1 MKKTPLL
8 MSLVLVIGVGSC
20 TENKPPQGQQSPAA
34 GARNPLLQSMQQGQV
49 TYSSNIAAQQPQAGT
64 GAAAPAAGFGRGGGA
79 LSVENMAVNPVAAQQ
94 QKPVEPPVQI
104 PADAHWTLFITS
116 LSSPDRFVMMKQL
129 KTTLAA
135 RTPFKSWYVVHGE
148 TESTLFHG
156 FYSSIERNERDPA
169 LAKAAARAQAEREA
183 IKGWQDEA
191 GNRPF
196 ASAFFTP
203 ITAADPVAP
212 AEWNLVNAPPEMFW
226 SVQVGAYQGHPSRK
240 QAAVD
245 AVKEARAKGVQAYYY
260 HGPTISSVCIGAWPP
275 KAVKEQEQVTG
286 ETDPERALLVTN
298 MPLPDRFKYLDK
310 NRTTDRDGQKLDI
323 LAQRLDI
330 DDPTLAGTLRAYPD
344 HYVNG
349 DRTKRKVQGTDGKE
363 KVIFSPSFL
372 VKIPREESN
381 IFNSGG
387 GMFAAESKGAGVA
400 PAAPVGVDPYGQS
413 APAGSGRL
421 RGLK

>member
-1 MKKTPLL
+1 MCKTPLL
-8 MSLVLVIGVGSC
+8 VALVVAIGLGSC
-20 TENKPPQGQQSPAA
+20 TENKPQQGQQAPAA

-49 TYSSNIAAQQPQAGT
+49 TYSSNIAAQQQPQAA
-64 GAAAPAAGFGRGGGA
+64 AAAPAAGLGRGGGA
-79 LSVENMAVNPVAAQQ
+79 LSVENVAVNPVAAQQ
-94 QKPVEPPVQI
+94 QRPVEPPVQI
-104 PADAHWTLFITS
+104 PADARWTLFITS
-116 LSSPDRFVMMKQL
+116 ISSPDRFTTMQQL

-148 TESTLFHG
+148 NESTLFHG

-169 LAKAAARAQAEREA
+169 LAKVAARAQAEREA
-183 IKGWQDEA
+183 IKAWQNEA
-191 GNRPF
+191 GDRPF

-240 QAAVD
+240 QMAVD

-260 HGPTISSVCIGAWPP
+260 HGPTISSVCIGAWPM
-275 KAVKEQEQVTG
+275 KAVKEQEQATG

-330 DDPTLAGTLRAYPD
+330 DDPTLQGALREYPY
-344 HYVNG
+344 HLVNG
-349 DRTKRKVQGTDGKE
+349 TATKRKVQGTDGKD
-363 KVIFSPSFL
+363 KVI
-372 VKIPREESN
+372 I
-381 IFNSGG
+381 
-387 GMFAAESKGAGVA
+387 
-400 PAAPVGVDPYGQS
+400 
-413 APAGSGRL
+413 
-421 RGLK
+421 